1 MMTEEKDGAGG
12 HVHAGPIR
20 ITIEIDRPRVGVGK
34 AGGHMRGAVREA
46 MISLREVLDA
56 GIQAVE
62 ERDDGATSNKS
73 ERIAID

>member
-1 MMTEEKDGAGG
+1 MTTEETDGAGG

-20 ITIEIDRPRVGVGK
+20 ITIEIDRPRVGMGK
-34 AGGHMRGAVREA
+34 ARGHMRGAVREA
-46 MISLREVLDA
+46 LISLREVLDA

-62 ERDDGATSNKS
+62 EREDGSTGSKS

>member
-1 MMTEEKDGAGG
+1 MTSEKKGGAGG

-46 MISLREVLDA
+46 LVSLREVLDA

-62 ERDDGATSNKS
+62 ERDDGPTSSTS
-73 ERIAID
+73 ERIDIT

>member
-1 MMTEEKDGAGG
+1 MTTDEKGAAGG

-34 AGGHMRGAVREA
+34 ASGHMRGAVREA
-46 MISLREVLDA
+46 LISLREVLDA
-56 GIQAVE
+56 GIQAVDD
-62 ERDDGATSNKS
+62 RDEGTENSTS

>member
-1 MMTEEKDGAGG
+1 MTTEERVGAGG

-46 MISLREVLDA
+46 LISLREVLDA

-62 ERDDGATSNKS
+62 ERDDGATSTS
-73 ERIAID
+73 ERIDID

>member
-1 MMTEEKDGAGG
+1 MMTEEKGGAGG

-20 ITIEIDRPRVGVGK
+20 ITIEIDRPQVGVGK
-34 AGGHMRGAVREA
+34 AGGHMRSAVREA

-56 GIQAVE
+56 GIQAVD
-62 ERDDGATSNKS
+62 ERNEDASSSTS